1 MECKQYD
8 DIIFLELPDDKQE
21 EYRKCFTDELGYES
35 LIIDINF
42 FDIYTM
48 KRRSASYKT
57 EYNFE
62 DIFLK
67 SAAIVFSKTEKT
79 PAMTPLEV
87 DSSKMLTTP
96 FARALPTAYIQIKT
110 PISSYEEVFFKCR
123 DNVDGN
129 MTLEEYLKEL
139 EKIIKIYEAA
149 ISQKLSACKDLLYA
163 IKEQEKDKLQLPY
176 NIADLKRDYEMAQ
189 NAYNEDGGKYK
200 NILNTKKQVDTEY
213 VYVIDDKVRLEGE
226 LKEAVALLRSLGVK
240 VESADKVKYKPKR
253 FADEKFGK
261 KKKRQSKKRHRKKAA
276 ANDDAPTE
284 GGGNDDEE
292 ESDDKEGSDDE
303 EEDEDD
309 DEEDNNEDGDG
320 ESAPKQN
327 DAVQNKDPE
336 VEKEMSQPAS
346 SQTGVMGAIRSAISG
361 TWYVLKVAWYGIK
374 TINYGV
380 RRTWA
385 IACDIK
391 GFLDDKPAQ
400 IQLATLL
407 YNELKSKIK
416 EINSEVK
423 TVTGLHNA
431 AQKEYDDS
439 EKQGLNQSTVDTLQK
454 NVDIMFER
462 VRRFEYVRE
471 SIVGPK
477 MTTILE
483 DNYNNIMSALNLQS
497 KKELDYVNILAQFP
511 IKFSMEN
518 FLRENSSST
527 LSEEEIGMD
536 SDELLNTAKAQA
548 ENLYRRPTVNHIPK
562 MRRQIQVT
570 ISSDPMEAV
579 TDCTNQ
585 FIIPTFDDYIKA
597 YNIAQV
603 QKWSG
608 LIC

>member
-1 MECKQYD
+1 
-8 DIIFLELPDDKQE
+8 
-21 EYRKCFTDELGYES
+21 
-35 LIIDINF
+35 
-42 FDIYTM
+42 
-48 KRRSASYKT
+48 
-57 EYNFE
+57 
-62 DIFLK
+62 
-67 SAAIVFSKTEKT
+67 
-79 PAMTPLEV
+79 
-87 DSSKMLTTP
+87 
-96 FARALPTAYIQIKT
+96 
-110 PISSYEEVFFKCR
+110 
-123 DNVDGN
+123 
-129 MTLEEYLKEL
+129 
-139 EKIIKIYEAA
+139 
-149 ISQKLSACKDLLYA
+149 
-163 IKEQEKDKLQLPY
+163 
-176 NIADLKRDYEMAQ
+176 
-189 NAYNEDGGKYK
+189 
-200 NILNTKKQVDTEY
+200 
-213 VYVIDDKVRLEGE
+213 
-226 LKEAVALLRSLGVK
+226 LGVK

-423 TVTGLHNA
+423 TVTGLHKA